1 MSHIKSYDAKF
12 FYDFMSSEP
21 ESLDIQ
27 ANTTTAASKDKFW
40 LTKIFKFQMAS
51 INDSNFST

>member
-1 MSHIKSYDAKF
+1 MN
-12 FYDFMSSEP
+12 SEP